1 MLVGIYQRCI
11 KYPIFFVECGRRISK
26 LTEQYRKQFC
36 AVRLVMSVVLRG
48 FNDAILPAQAAPKR
62 GGRRKCFGTDIIL
75 PVSTLR
81 IMIWEERPCLIL
93 LEFSSIF
100 LEALRRTTSS
110 LSGGSTSS
118 MNPEPSEFACGI
130 RTLTP
135 ETVTC

>member
-62 GGRRKCFGTDIIL
+62 GGGGNAL
-75 PVSTLR
+75 
-81 IMIWEERPCLIL
+81 ELIL
-93 LEFSSIF
+93 SCLYQLLE
-100 LEALRRTTSS
+100 
-110 LSGGSTSS
+110 
-118 MNPEPSEFACGI
+118 
-130 RTLTP
+130 
-135 ETVTC
+135 